1 MGQPLQSP
9 ARKALVIGIV
19 THIFGALVAH
29 TRLLLSF
36 WTMVASV
43 LVVLAWQPLVAAA
56 AARTTATG
64 KKPEAPIPLPWLSY
78 PLFGRDCRAQL
89 KERADQHRVRMRAEI
104 RYAASVGAF
113 NPGKNGGLL
122 PKALTGNTLAIFS
135 STYTVAT
142 IPRFGPAWRLLA
154 AALLAVLPELF
165 QIEAAGFRDEE
176 GAESGEGVGYAASKE
191 SPGESAIFAQ
201 ASDEQWSQG
210 AE

>member
-1 MGQPLQSP
+1 
-9 ARKALVIGIV
+9 
-19 THIFGALVAH
+19 
-29 TRLLLSF
+29 
-36 WTMVASV
+36 
-43 LVVLAWQPLVAAA
+43 
-56 AARTTATG
+56 
-64 KKPEAPIPLPWLSY
+64 
-78 PLFGRDCRAQL
+78 
-89 KERADQHRVRMRAEI
+89 MRAEI
-104 RYAASVGAF
+104 RYDCFCRRIQSR
-113 NPGKNGGLL
+113 KNGGLL

-154 AALLAVLPELF
+154 AALLDCQFMFAASHAVSFRAPEAWAKPSRRADRLHARTPRGLLRSDHQFVRIERARYYQELF

-191 SPGESAIFAQ
+191 GPGESAIFAQ